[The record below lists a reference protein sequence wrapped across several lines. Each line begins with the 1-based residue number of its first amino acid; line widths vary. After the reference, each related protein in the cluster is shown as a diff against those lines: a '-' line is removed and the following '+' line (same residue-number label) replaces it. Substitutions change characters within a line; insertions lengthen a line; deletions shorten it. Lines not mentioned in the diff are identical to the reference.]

1 MNSAVTHQLRLVI
14 DRPAGSARIAR
25 QRLHQTLQRER
36 LLAREHGADQALL
49 LTLLTNDLPTTAR
62 EGSFVRY

>member
-14 DRPAGSARIAR
+14 DRPTGSALIAR

-36 LLAREHGADQALL
+36 LLLREHGADQTLL
-49 LTLLTNDLPTTAR
+49 LALLTNDLPMTTR
-62 EGSFVRY
+62 EG